1 MDKKNLTIGVLF
13 FLAAF
18 VIMRFA
24 PHAPQPPPPSPSL
37 GPIANPLAPNQAVA
51 AANSP
56 ATSPD
61 DATFAAVQKDSAGET
76 ITHLANDFI
85 DVAFTDYGGAIK
97 DVALKKYP
105 ERVGQPDPYVFNA
118 LHASP

>member
-1 MDKKNLTIGVLF
+1 MDKKNLTIGILF

-18 VIMRFA
+18 VIMRMA
-24 PHAPQPPPPSPSL
+24 PHAPPPPSPSI
-37 GPIANPLAPNQAVA
+37 GNIANPLASNQAGA
-51 AANSP
+51 TANAP

-61 DATFAAVQKDSAGET
+61 DATFAAVQKDAAGET
-76 ITHLANDFI
+76 ITHLANDYI

-105 ERVGQPDPYVFNA
+105 SGVGQLDPYVFNA
-118 LHASP
+118 LH